1 MTDDT
6 NHYRLEALA
15 SLVLKAEASGTKEGW
30 RDYIES
36 EMKTAGLTNRELRAE
51 IARQRS
57 LQPPSASGGT

>member
-6 NHYRLEALA
+6 KHYRLEALA

-36 EMKTAGLTNRELRAE
+36 EMKTAGLPNRELRAE

-57 LQPPSASGGT
+57 STQPASGAT